1 MTEYTKPAA
10 TYQEQLDI
18 LKSRNLIV
26 PDEDKAIKYL
36 KSIGYFRLNGYW
48 LTLCSNKDLFCVN
61 TTFDQII
68 DIYNFDYKLKV
79 IIFDLLEI
87 VEVNLRALISHN
99 FAISNNPLSHY
110 DITNFK
116 NKTWYE
122 KWISEFETQVE
133 KAKIRK
139 EPFVSH
145 YVNKYESIFPIWT
158 ALEMTSFGTLSKF
171 YNNLDNVLKNKISKE
186 NYSLQFEYLVN
197 YIYVFSVVRNMC
209 AHNCR
214 LYDRQ
219 LAITPKLSKKERPSI
234 DNRYIYSVIYVAGKI
249 ITDTDKWEEQKKE
262 IKKLVLHYQNRVDLK
277 KVGFPDDWESLLNTV
292 KK

>member
-10 TYQEQLDI
+10 TYKEQLDI

-26 PDEDKAIKYL
+26 DDEDKAIKYL
-36 KSIGYFRLNGYW
+36 KSVGYFRLNGYW
-48 LTLCSNKDLFCVN
+48 LTLCSDKDTFCNN
-61 TTFDQII
+61 TTFEHII

-87 VEVNLRALISHN
+87 VEVNLRALISHH
-99 FAISNNPLSHY
+99 FAISKNPLSHY
-110 DITNFK
+110 DVNNFV
-116 NKTWYE
+116 NKKWYSS
-122 KWISEFETQVE
+122 WIEEFETQVA

-145 YVNKYESIFPIWT
+145 YVNKYDSIFPIWA

-171 YNNLDNVLKNKISKE
+171 YNNLDNVLKNEISKS
-186 NYSLQFEYLVN
+186 NYSLQFEYLAN

-219 LAITPKLSKKERPSI
+219 LAIIPKLSRKEAPLM
-234 DNRYIYSVIYVAGKI
+234 NNKYIYSVIYCAGKI
-249 ITDTDKWEEQKKE
+249 ITDIEKWEDQKKE
-262 IKKLVLHYQNRVDLK
+262 IKNLVIQFQGKVDLE
-277 KVGFPDDWESLLNTV
+277 KVGFPNDWESLLDSVN
-292 KK
+292 